1 MVFEP
6 RKSKYWVITIGSE
19 RQMSEAYKEFILDL
33 ASDEAHHVI
42 APLNFIVHD
51 AIESKKYMKLLIEGT
66 KASIENL
73 LSVLRS
79 NLPYKISYRTAK

>member
-1 MVFEP
+1 MVLKP

-19 RQMSEAYKEFILDL
+19 QQMSEAYKDFILAL
-33 ASDEAHHVI
+33 ASDEAQHVI

-73 LSVLRS
+73 LSVLSS
-79 NLPYKISYRTAK
+79 NLRYKISYRAAK